1 MFVGKSPNRNTFN
14 KLLGPISSQRNFLRY
29 SEKDFFDYLRYLKQ
43 DDVFDKNFIHR
54 IKKKAK
60 IENVYEDLVS
70 VSKQESLMTDR
81 NTKSQKLVANI

>member
-1 MFVGKSPNRNTFN
+1 MLVSDSPSGDFQ

-29 SEKDFFDYLRYLKQ
+29 SEKDFSDYLRYLKQ

-60 IENVYEDLVS
+60 IENVYDNLVS
-70 VSKQESLMTDR
+70 PSKQKSLAKDR
-81 NTKSQKLVANI
+81 NTKSQKLIVNI